1 MTATLYD
8 TDYYAWTQDQAERL
22 RRLIGDNR
30 IDAGDLADEVEDLG
44 KSKLYAVFGLVERV
58 LEHGSGRGL
67 VPDVEED

>member
-22 RRLIGDNR
+22 RRLAGDNR
-30 IDAGDLADEVEDLG
+30 IDAGHLADEVEGLG
-44 KSKLYAVFGLVERV
+44 KGELYAVFGLVERV

-67 VPDVEED
+67 VPDVEEG

>member
-30 IDAGDLADEVEDLG
+30 IEAELLA
-44 KSKLYAVFGLVERV
+44 
-58 LEHGSGRGL
+58 
-67 VPDVEED
+67 EED